1 MIAKVRVTGDTRVI
15 GIKMISPKIAI
26 NNSANR
32 KSVKIT
38 TTKIQTGAKPG
49 MRTPA
54 AEKKKVATT
63 YKGDARKL
71 SPIHKGDS
79 QHIAGK
85 KYTYNA

>member
-1 MIAKVRVTGDTRVI
+1 MTGDTRVI

-38 TTKIQTGAKPG
+38 TAKIQIPANYGKRMA
-49 MRTPA
+49 A
-54 AEKKKVATT
+54 AENNKVATT
-63 YKGDARKL
+63 IKGDARNS
-71 SPIHKGDS
+71 SPIHKGDN

-85 KYTYNA
+85 KYTMNV